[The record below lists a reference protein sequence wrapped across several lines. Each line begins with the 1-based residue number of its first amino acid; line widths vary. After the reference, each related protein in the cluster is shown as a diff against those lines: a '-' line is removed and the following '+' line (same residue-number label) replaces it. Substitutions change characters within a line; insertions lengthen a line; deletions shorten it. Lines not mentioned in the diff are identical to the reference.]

1 MWVLSLGKEDPLEKE
16 MVTHS
21 NILAGGG
28 KSIDRGT
35 WQATVCGDAK
45 ESDTTQQLNK
55 QQNQL
60 YSNKNKFKK

>member
-1 MWVLSLGKEDPLEKE
+1 